1 MLVLQSFMGIETTF
15 RKRKDNQNFGPPF
28 DKNKVV
34 MAVKNVVGH
43 HKSHFLGNLT
53 ENDKYFSMSKCQAAT
68 EKVQIF
74 DQINKILR

>member
-1 MLVLQSFMGIETTF
+1 
-15 RKRKDNQNFGPPF
+15 
-28 DKNKVV
+28 

>member
-1 MLVLQSFMGIETTF
+1 MWL
-15 RKRKDNQNFGPPF
+15 
-28 DKNKVV
+28 
-34 MAVKNVVGH
+34 GH
-43 HKSHFLGNLT
+43 HKSDFLGILT

>member
-1 MLVLQSFMGIETTF
+1 
-15 RKRKDNQNFGPPF
+15 
-28 DKNKVV
+28 
-34 MAVKNVVGH
+34 MAVKNVAGTSQIRFFGH
-43 HKSHFLGNLT
+43 FLT